1 MKHGHAQR
9 VGAYLSKHA
18 ILPIQPKLSRHW
30 QQCMVVPCFRESPDF
45 LLRLPPRVSG
55 SELLVICVLNRP
67 DSEPDAECNTLLRAY
82 LKAHTEQE
90 ISAGLRLC
98 RVTDRADIL
107 LLDLEEVE
115 GPTPD
120 QQGVGR
126 ARRLGCDL
134 ALWLIHSNRIT
145 SPWILSSDADAQWPE
160 HLIGRGWPD
169 ASAGVALPFQHRT
182 EAGTDLAKATLIY
195 ELWLH
200 VYVCGLESAG
210 SPYAFHTLGS
220 SCAFHAGAY
229 AAVRGM
235 PLRAGAEDFYLLN
248 KLAKVGSI
256 ERPSGPPIL
265 IEARASARV
274 PFGTGPAVRRLMGGQ
289 GSENARFFYHPD
301 CFLALKAV
309 LDQFS
314 LWLEDPKRAATPTLE
329 QHLGAD
335 LGSNAEAILTQ
346 MNVAKGI
353 DHARQH
359 GANATAR
366 LRHLHTWFDGFRT
379 LKFIHAL
386 RERCRADLTYLEFMR
401 QDTLQAKAD
410 DPLALRNAITAP
422 WGWDL
427 S

>member
-1 MKHGHAQR
+1 MKHGHTQR
-9 VGAYLSKHA
+9 VGAYLSQHA
-18 ILPIQPKLSRHW
+18 ILPIQPELSRHW
-30 QQCMVVPCFRESPDF
+30 QQCMVVPCFRECPDF
-45 LLRLPPRVSG
+45 LLRLPPRVTG
-55 SELLVICVLNRP
+55 RELLVICVLNRP
-67 DSEPDAECNTLLRAY
+67 DSEADAECNTPLRAY

-107 LLDLEEVE
+107 LLDLEEME
-115 GPTPD
+115 GPTPN

-134 ALWLIHSNRIT
+134 ALWLIHSNRIA
-145 SPWILSSDADAQWPE
+145 SPWILSSDADAQWPDYF
-160 HLIGRGWPD
+160 IGREWPD
-169 ASAGVALPFQHRT
+169 DSAAIVLPFQHRT

-200 VYVCGLESAG
+200 VYVDGLESAG

-248 KLAKVGSI
+248 KLAKVGPI

-274 PFGTGPAVRRLMGGQ
+274 PFGTGPAVQRLMGDL
-289 GSENARFFYHPD
+289 GSENVRFFYHPD

-309 LDQFS
+309 LAQFP
-314 LWLEDPKRAATPTLE
+314 LWLEDPKRDATPTL
-329 QHLGAD
+329 QAHLGTD
-335 LGSNAEAILTQ
+335 LGSNVDAILGQ
-346 MNVAKGI
+346 MDVAAGI
-353 DHARQH
+353 DHARRQ
-359 GANATAR
+359 GANTTAR

-386 RERCRADLTYLEFMR
+386 RERCRADLTYREFMR
-401 QDTLQAKAD
+401 QDTLQGKAG